1 MPKVI
6 EGGFGK
12 KKQEDRITVRDMLF
26 KLREALGDFEEEN
39 PEVAV
44 EAACVIFIE
53 DREFVLASNGLHP
66 DTVNMLLDL
75 GKFNLL
81 TGAMGHAEEDYEGP
95 VH

>member
-12 KKQEDRITVRDMLF
+12 KKKEERITVRDMLF
-26 KLREALGDFEEEN
+26 KLREALGNFEEEN

-53 DREFVLASNGLHP
+53 GREFVLASNGQHP
-66 DTVNMLLDL
+66 DTVNMLLDM

-81 TGAMGHAEEDYEGP
+81 MGGIESEESYDGP

>member
-1 MPKVI
+1 MKVVK
-6 EGGFGK
+6 GDFK
-12 KKQEDRITVRDMLF
+12 KSAKDKHKVVDMLQA
-26 KLREALGDFEEEN
+26 LRNALGTFEDDN

-75 GKFNLL
+75 GKYNLI

>member
-12 KKQEDRITVRDMLF
+12 KKQEERMTVRDMLL
-26 KLREALGDFEEEN
+26 KLREALGDFEEKN

-66 DTVNMLLDL
+66 DTVNMLLDI
-75 GKFNLL
+75 GKYQLI
-81 TGAMGHAEEDYEGP
+81 MGGFESEESYDGP